1 MNTNTNTQK
10 TAERPDFEQVK
21 RNYEHA
27 LASGKDSTQELT
39 ALATAVAYSVLNKCI
54 DPQRKTA
61 ADRETVSDNGYN
73 PALVQL
79 KRGIA
84 ADLATLDNLRTATN
98 KATRTAYNADGDL
111 TTETVDK
118 DAEKAVA
125 ALVGETLSDGID
137 LVNAAALAILE
148 QAAEHADAPA

>member
-1 MNTNTNTQK
+1 MNTNTTNTAK
-10 TAERPDFEQVK
+10 SRPDFEQVK
-21 RNYEHA
+21 RNYENA

-84 ADLATLDNLRTATN
+84 ADLPHWTTCGQRRTKQPAR
-98 KATRTAYNADGDL
+98 RTTPTG
-111 TTETVDK
+111 T
-118 DAEKAVA
+118 
-125 ALVGETLSDGID
+125 
-137 LVNAAALAILE
+137 
-148 QAAEHADAPA
+148 

>member
-1 MNTNTNTQK
+1 MNTNTTNTAK
-10 TAERPDFEQVK
+10 SRPDFEQVK
-21 RNYEHA
+21 RNYETA

-84 ADLATLDNLRTATN
+84 ADLATLDTTCARQRTRQPAR
-98 KATRTAYNADGDL
+98 RT
-111 TTETVDK
+111 TPTV
-118 DAEKAVA
+118 
-125 ALVGETLSDGID
+125 T
-137 LVNAAALAILE
+137 
-148 QAAEHADAPA
+148 